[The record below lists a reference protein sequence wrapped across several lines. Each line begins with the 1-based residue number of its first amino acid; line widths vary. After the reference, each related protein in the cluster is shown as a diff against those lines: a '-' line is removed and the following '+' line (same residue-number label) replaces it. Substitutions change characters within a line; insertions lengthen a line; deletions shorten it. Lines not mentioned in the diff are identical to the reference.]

1 MAQSRLW
8 TMLPAWVVYC
18 VGILPAANLLVAA
31 LTDRLGPDP
40 LKVLENGLGEWA
52 LRFLILGLTISPLMR
67 FARINLTRYRR
78 ATGLVA
84 FAYVLLH
91 LCVYL
96 FLDRQLDLPAIISDI
111 IKRPYITIGMMA
123 FILLLPLAVTSN
135 NWSIVQ
141 LGAKRWQKL
150 HKLVYVAGIL
160 GAVHYLLLVK
170 AWPLEP
176 ILYLVVMVAVVAL
189 RLFYPTRKTRPAT

>member
-1 MAQSRLW
+1 
-8 TMLPAWVVYC
+8 MLPAWVVYC

-78 ATGLVA
+78 ATGMVA